1 MKLVNVE
8 HLYISY
14 LQQNKN
20 FHNVMDS
27 KFNSSH
33 NGGRKYIGVCFE
45 TENFSY
51 FIPIHKGSREMSK
64 QGKTYTDEHG
74 LIKIKRSKFDVEFI
88 ENDIAGN
95 ERLTSILKTA
105 YMIPIPKTE
114 IISYDVNLETDN
126 KIKADFIDLINWFS
140 KPKNKEIIKNRCKA
154 LYKLKEKAILGKL
167 EPNSQDLKNTTYWL
181 NWKDVEQACAEWT
194 NNKLIDKINNKEK
207 INKYEFYNLK
217 DNNKLYT
224 VNSEVNDGYFIATK
238 TDPTNNQTNY
248 ILMKC
253 ENNEL
258 KNIKDI
264 TEFNNKDISNL
275 KEFLKEENKGKFSV
289 IDVVDNMMES
299 QIKPNN
305 KFEIE
310 FTPRPNHTSKSYIN
324 KNKN

>member
-1 MKLVNVE
+1 MTMKWCSINEAYLTYLRSYEPKIPYSEYFKKNPDGTQKKLLKPFFFKLYENDNFIYVGQVNHFNYMKHNNMTEMLDFKKISLNGQPLCVVNLNYMFPVPKNE
-8 HLYISY
+8 IKKLNYNNLSDLRDFDDDKDLSSYIS
-14 LQQNKN
+14 LLSKEIKEINK
-20 FHNVMDS
+20 
-27 KFNSSH
+27 
-33 NGGRKYIGVCFE
+33 R
-45 TENFSY
+45 
-51 FIPIHKGSREMSK
+51 
-64 QGKTYTDEHG
+64 
-74 LIKIKRSKFDVEFI
+74 
-88 ENDIAGN
+88 
-95 ERLTSILKTA
+95 
-105 YMIPIPKTE
+105 
-114 IISYDVNLETDN
+114 NLNLDAE
-126 KIKADFIDLINWFS
+126 LVY
-140 KPKNKEIIKNRCKA
+140 KNKMNHPRNNLSLRSFNFCNLQRK
-154 LYKLKEKAILGKL
+154 
-167 EPNSQDLKNTTYWL
+167 
-181 NWKDVEQACAEWT
+181 CAEWT
-194 NNKLIDKINNKEK
+194 NNKLIGKINNKKK

-224 VNSEVNDGYFIATK
+224 VNSEVNDGHFIATK

-310 FTPRPNHTSKSYIN
+310 FTPRPNHTPKSCIN